1 MTQLGWIHFSPA
13 FKSKVDSILDRLDEE
28 GVVDELGVGVFR
40 DAIANNFFPGTSTI
54 QTRAKYF
61 FIIPY
66 QIKDFLNQKGRRQDS
81 LDRYL
86 DDQEHELMWQL
97 AAKYSFD
104 RNAGSGVIGITKKP
118 KQRIARRPSSIYWNG
133 LRTFQFIQ
141 TELSLAG
148 FSQWLSASIE
158 HRSERLVSDTIADD
172 VDTEYVDW
180 HRIKVSTYQHDWKD
194 NPDLPLSYEEADFFN
209 QRIRDLFPCK
219 LLGQL
224 ASDKTVLKSLF
235 AANGFETFSRT
246 AQDTA
251 LPSQLKQ
258 QLRFAHDLSI
268 VVEGLHWA
276 YCHLIHVK
284 FYFDPQFSVQFEAW
298 LDQLYDRLLDVKHLQ
313 LEPFFESLPRAR
325 PDTFLFMV
333 DVLDLVRS
341 RKVSLVAFSLL
352 VQKQEIRIKGSKSR
366 LRENALRDFQQGDR
380 KSLFGLNYRFNNV
393 RTLLTDI
400 FNGLKQ

>member
-40 DAIANNFFPGTSTI
+40 DAIADHFFPGTSTI

-61 FIIPY
+61 FIISY
-66 QIKDFLNQKGRRQDS
+66 QIKDFLNQKGRRQDN

-86 DDQEHELMWQL
+86 DDQEHALMWQL
-97 AAKYSFD
+97 AAKYGFN

-141 TELSLAG
+141 TDLSLAG
-148 FSQWLSASIE
+148 YSQWLSTSIE
-158 HRSERLVSDTIADD
+158 HRAERLIKETIADD

-194 NPDLPLSYEEADFFN
+194 DPDLPLSYEEADFFN
-209 QRIRDLFPCK
+209 QRIRDLFPHK
-219 LLGQL
+219 LLGHL
-224 ASDKTVLKSLF
+224 ASDKNVLKSLF

-251 LPSQLKQ
+251 LPPQLKQ

-284 FYFDPQFSVQFEAW
+284 FYSDTQFSVQFETW
-298 LDQLYDRLLDVKHLQ
+298 LNELYDRLLDVDHLQ
-313 LEPFFESLPRAR
+313 LESFFESLPRAR
-325 PDTFLFMV
+325 PDTLNFMLH
-333 DVLDLVRS
+333 VLDLVRS
-341 RKVSLVAFSLL
+341 RKVSLEAFSLL

-366 LRENALRDFQQGDR
+366 LRENALRDFQQGDQ

-400 FNGLKQ
+400 FSGLKK